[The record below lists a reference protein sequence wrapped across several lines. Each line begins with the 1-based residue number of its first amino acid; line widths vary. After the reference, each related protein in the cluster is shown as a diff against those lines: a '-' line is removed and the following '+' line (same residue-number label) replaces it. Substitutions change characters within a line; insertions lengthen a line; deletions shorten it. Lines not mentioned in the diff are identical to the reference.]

1 MAERRNATSHLV
13 KCPSELSEG
22 QGMFLL
28 TETISF
34 RVSDEPQLA
43 TWLRETTKDPLV
55 YTLQRT
61 HAFVLKAAC
70 GAVGR
75 TAVQL

>member
-1 MAERRNATSHLV
+1 
-13 KCPSELSEG
+13 
-22 QGMFLL
+22 MFLL

-61 HAFVLKAAC
+61 HACVLKAAC